1 MNDFSHWGNITG
13 PSSMHGPPTFGP
25 MMCPCDTNFPCEDET
40 VDDESD
46 EWDAGKESVGGAG
59 KENAGDAGKDNAGDA
74 GKENAGDVG
83 KENAE
88 NTGKDEPNPPKQKDG
103 ARAETSE
110 RPRRMCPWSDG
121 MRRRG
126 MRCSSRHAN
135 TNCRRQDT
143 FSMYRRCRRGPWA
156 QSRYPPW
163 AAFSGDCCQQAAPTG
178 WGECQYPS
186 PFFAPFA
193 CNWSGESNTDN
204 QKQDGDQPTPEEC
217 CQFFKGA
224 PVWFRRH
231 GGCCSGR
238 RWQGGPSRN
247 KIYKMLT
254 RRRNMVKEKLQRIE
268 SMLENMQPSEEEAT
282 ETTVGGDA
290 IPQPAAYQTE
300 TDPGKTMPSP
310 QPAPSQMETDP
321 GQTMPRKANTDREWE
336 LIADSE

>member
-1 MNDFSHWGNITG
+1 MGDFRIQFSIQHRTLVCECLHSPYGLSIKWIFTSRCSLHCKYSVIFLLIFNPRSSIDLLHSSSFLSACSLVVLHCTISSANNI
-13 PSSMHGPPTFGP
+13 HQ
-25 MMCPCDTNFPCEDET
+25 
-40 VDDESD
+40 
-46 EWDAGKESVGGAG
+46 GGCSLL
-59 KENAGDAGKDNAGDA
+59 
-74 GKENAGDVG
+74 
-83 KENAE
+83 
-88 NTGKDEPNPPKQKDG
+88 TGKDEPNLPKQKDG
-103 ARAETSE
+103 ARAVKCE
-110 RPRRMCPWSDG
+110 RPRRMCPWSDGMRRRRMCPWSDG

-135 TNCRRQDT
+135 TSCRRDDT
-143 FSMYRRCRRGPWA
+143 FSMYRRCRRGPWS
-156 QSRYPPW
+156 QSRYAPW

-193 CNWSGESNTDN
+193 CNWSGESNADPDTGH

-224 PVWFRRH
+224 PAWFRRH

-290 IPQPAAYQTE
+290 SPQPAAAQTE
-300 TDPGKTMPSP
+300 TDPGKT
-310 QPAPSQMETDP
+310 
-321 GQTMPRKANTDREWE
+321 NTDREWDM
-336 LIADSE
+336 IADSE